1 MNKEEVEAL
10 SGREL
15 DIAIAELLGWTGI
28 ETEAYVN
35 YGTGR
40 DACGTTPDGK
50 GGFYNSGRAPIPH
63 YSTRMERAWEV
74 RAEMK
79 RRGWSFGYYDDTR
92 IVDNAE
98 FWKPGN
104 PDTHTDSVGAYAQ
117 GGSVGDGATAICR
130 AALLAVRAVVARTE
144 GREGR

>member
-1 MNKEEVEAL
+1 MTAEAVEVL
-10 SGREL
+10 TGRAL
-15 DIAIAELLGWTGI
+15 DIAVAALMGWTGI
-28 ETEAYVN
+28 EAEAYVN

-50 GGFYNSGRAPIPH
+50 GGFYNSGRASIPH
-63 YSTRMERAWEV
+63 YSTDIKAAWAV

-98 FWKPGN
+98 FWMPAN
-104 PDTHTDSVGAYAQ
+104 PDTHTDSSGAHAQ
-117 GGSVGDGATAICR
+117 GGGVGDGATAICR
-130 AALLAVRAVVARTE
+130 AALLAAEKSTPAGGVVE
-144 GREGR
+144 